1 LSHASS
7 DYFAA
12 PVADPVDVLAGCMRG
27 LYGLSI
33 EESARANLATALAM
47 AAAGRNLSRGECVEL
62 ARRGDE
68 QLLQTFV
75 QAVTIHETY
84 FFRHPDQFELVRA
97 IARERLRDS
106 PRATVIRALSAG
118 CASGEEA
125 YSLAIALFAAVEGI
139 PSPPQIEVLGI
150 DIDRPSIEKACG
162 ARYGRWAVR
171 DLLPI
176 WSQGSIVGPDDA
188 REVAEPYRGLVR
200 FRSVNLHDPFLALLL
215 ADQAPFDFIFCR
227 NVLMYLVP
235 TAIDRVVRH
244 LFGLLSPIG
253 YLTFSPTDLHQI
265 PKLLSRHPH
274 DPTFLSRADRATAI
288 SFGPGDP
295 SPNAEDRPADSTPR
309 SAPADSVA
317 GSAHLGQ
324 MLANAKSLID
334 AGDLT
339 PAKAL
344 CSELLR
350 RHPDVPAALY
360 LAGLAEM
367 ESGLAWRAEKFLL
380 EVLDRQPDFA
390 LAHFVLSTLLKRE
403 GRNSE
408 ARARLVRLSHL
419 LEGIPNEAIL
429 AGPEEIT
436 CGWLR
441 SVVNDHLNA

>member
-1 LSHASS
+1 M
-7 DYFAA
+7 
-12 PVADPVDVLAGCMRG
+12 DVLAGCMRA

-33 EESARANLATALAM
+33 GESVRENLATALAM
-47 AAAGRNLSRGECVEL
+47 AAAGRGLDRSECVEL
-62 ARRGDE
+62 ARRGDD

-84 FFRHPDQFELVRA
+84 FFRHPEQFELLRA
-97 IARERLRDS
+97 IAKGRVRDS
-106 PRATVIRALSAG
+106 PRPAVIRALSAG

-125 YSLAIALFAAVEGI
+125 YSLAIALLSAVQGI

-171 DLLPI
+171 DPLPI
-176 WSQGSIVGPDDA
+176 WSQGSLRGPDEA
-188 REVAEPYRGLVR
+188 REVVEPYRGRVR

-215 ADQAPFDFIFCR
+215 AHQAPFDFIFCR

-235 TAIDRVVRH
+235 SAITRVVRH
-244 LFGLLSPIG
+244 LIGLLTPNG
-253 YLTFSPTDLHQI
+253 YLTFSPTDLHHI
-265 PKLLSRHPH
+265 PKLFIRHPH
-274 DPTFLSRADRATAI
+274 DPTFLSRV
-288 SFGPGDP
+288 P
-295 SPNAEDRPADSTPR
+295 SPTGSASPLSDPAPSPKPASAAADPIAEN
-309 SAPADSVA
+309 
-317 GSAHLGQ
+317 AHLGQ
-324 MLANAKSLID
+324 MLGNAKRLLD

-339 PAKAL
+339 RAKAL
-344 CSELLR
+344 CAELLR
-350 RHPDVPAALY
+350 WHPHVPAALY

-367 ESGLAWRAEKFLL
+367 ESGRTWRAEKLLL
-380 EVLDRQPDFA
+380 EVLERQPDFA

-403 GRNSE
+403 GRNNE

-419 LEGIPNEAIL
+419 LEGIPNETIL

>member
-1 LSHASS
+1 M
-7 DYFAA
+7 
-12 PVADPVDVLAGCMRG
+12 DVLAGCMRG

-33 EESARANLATALAM
+33 GESARENLATALAM
-47 AAAGRNLSRGECVEL
+47 AAAGRGLSRGECVEL
-62 ARRGDE
+62 ARRGDD

-84 FFRHPDQFELVRA
+84 FFRHPEQFELLRA
-97 IARERLRDS
+97 IAQERVRDS
-106 PRATVIRALSAG
+106 PRPTVIRGLSAG

-125 YSLAIALFAAVEGI
+125 YSLAIALLSAVQGT

-171 DLLPI
+171 DLLPL
-176 WSQGSIVGPDDA
+176 WSQGSICGPDEA
-188 REVAEPYRGLVR
+188 REVVEPYRGLVR
-200 FRSVNLHDPFLALLL
+200 FRSVNLHDHFLALLL
-215 ADQAPFDFIFCR
+215 GHQAPFDFIFCR

-235 TAIDRVVRH
+235 TAITRVLRH
-244 LFGLLSPIG
+244 LIGLLTPSG
-253 YLTFSPTDLHQI
+253 YLTFSPTDLQHI
-265 PKLLSRHPH
+265 PKLFSRHPH
-274 DPTFLSRADRATAI
+274 DPTFLSRVRSATGGA
-288 SFGPGDP
+288 SAPGHP
-295 SPNAEDRPADSTPR
+295 SPSSAEDRPVDSKPA
-309 SAPADSVA
+309 SAPADPLA
-317 GSAHLGQ
+317 ENAHLGQ
-324 MLANAKSLID
+324 MLANAKRLLD

-339 PAKAL
+339 RARAI

-350 RHPDVPAALY
+350 WHPHVPAALY
-360 LAGLAEM
+360 LAGLVEM
-367 ESGLAWRAEKFLL
+367 ESGRAWRAEKLLL
-380 EVLDRQPDFA
+380 EVLERQPDFA

-419 LEGIPNEAIL
+419 LEGIPDETIL

>member
-1 LSHASS
+1 
-7 DYFAA
+7 
-12 PVADPVDVLAGCMRG
+12 MRG

-47 AAAGRNLSRGECVEL
+47 AAAGRGLSRGECAEL

-84 FFRHPDQFELVRA
+84 FFRHPEQFELLRA
-97 IARERLRDS
+97 IAQERVRTS
-106 PRATVIRALSAG
+106 PRPTMIRALSAG

-125 YSLAIALFAAVEGI
+125 YSLAIALVSAMQGI

-171 DLLPI
+171 EVLPL
-176 WSQGSIVGPDDA
+176 WSQGSIRGPDEA
-188 REVAEPYRGLVR
+188 REVVEPYRGRVR

-215 ADQAPFDFIFCR
+215 AHQAPFDFIFCR

-235 TAIDRVVRH
+235 TAINRVVRN
-244 LFGLLSPIG
+244 LIGLLTPGG
-253 YLTFSPTDLHQI
+253 YLIFSPTDLHHI
-265 PKLLSRHPH
+265 PKVFSRHPH
-274 DPTFLSRADRATAI
+274 DPTFLSRVPCPSPGAI
-288 SFGPGDP
+288 GPGHP
-295 SPNAEDRPADSTPR
+295 SPSSAGDRPVDSKPVP
-309 SAPADSVA
+309 SPADPLSEN
-317 GSAHLGQ
+317 AHLGQ
-324 MLANAKSLID
+324 MLAEAKRLLD

-339 PAKAL
+339 RAKAI

-350 RHPDVPAALY
+350 WHPHVPAALY

-367 ESGLAWRAEKFLL
+367 ESGLSWRAEKLLL
-380 EVLDRQPDFA
+380 EVLERQPDFA

-403 GRNSE
+403 GRNRE
-408 ARARLVRLSHL
+408 ARARLVRLSNL
-419 LEGIPNEAIL
+419 LEGIPNETIL
-429 AGPEEIT
+429 AGPEEVT